1 MIGGSW
7 FSLTL
12 VSFDQVDLTTVADEH
27 LDGEHIEQVPVR
39 QVGQRKIKIRGRIHL
54 SDHNASVRLGPTVI
68 HDIVA
73 ARFVKPS
80 ALNLHFDE
88 SSSHIEDQIVW
99 QTVSDGLQNPP
110 ATLQRMKN
118 GRLL

>member
-12 VSFDQVDLTTVADEH
+12 VSFDQVDLTAVADEH

-39 QVGQRKIKIRGRIHL
+39 QVGQRKIKIRGSIYL
-54 SDHNASVRLGPTVI
+54 SDHNAPVRLSPTVI

-80 ALNLHFDE
+80 ALNLHFDQDTT
-88 SSSHIEDQIVW
+88 HIEDQVVGQPI
-99 QTVSDGLQNPP
+99 SNGLQNSP
-110 ATLQRMKN
+110 ATLQCMKN